1 VLRSLVLQPG
11 DELLTTDHVY
21 NACRNT
27 LEFVARRA
35 GARVIVAGV
44 PFPLSSPDEV
54 VEAVMAKVTRRTRLA
69 LLDHVTSPTGLV
81 LPIERMIA
89 RLDERSVEVLVDGA
103 HAPGMVPLDLRAL
116 GAVYYSG
123 NCHKWLCAPKGS
135 AFLWVR
141 RDRQPGARPLTI
153 SHGANAER
161 PGRSRFR
168 LEFDWTG
175 TNDPTP
181 WLTVPRAIDYLG
193 SLLPGGWAALMTRN
207 RELALES
214 RRLLCAAAGTVPPC
228 PDAMI
233 GSLASVVLPDGATT
247 AVGWGRPDP
256 LQARLFE
263 GWGIEVPIVTWPA
276 APRRLVRVSA
286 QLYNEREQYAGLA
299 RALDTELAAERA
311 GR

>member
-1 VLRSLVLQPG
+1 VSIVQGRADLWPLDVRVTFLNHGSFGACPTEVLRYQAALRDEMEAEPVRFLSRELDGRLDAARARLASFVGADPDDLAFVANATSGVNAVLRSLVLQPG

-116 GAVYYSG
+116 GAVY
-123 NCHKWLCAPKGS
+123 
-135 AFLWVR
+135 
-141 RDRQPGARPLTI
+141 
-153 SHGANAER
+153 
-161 PGRSRFR
+161 
-168 LEFDWTG
+168 
-175 TNDPTP
+175 
-181 WLTVPRAIDYLG
+181 
-193 SLLPGGWAALMTRN
+193 
-207 RELALES
+207 
-214 RRLLCAAAGTVPPC
+214 
-228 PDAMI
+228 
-233 GSLASVVLPDGATT
+233 
-247 AVGWGRPDP
+247 
-256 LQARLFE
+256 
-263 GWGIEVPIVTWPA
+263 
-276 APRRLVRVSA
+276 
-286 QLYNEREQYAGLA
+286 
-299 RALDTELAAERA
+299 
-311 GR
+311 